1 MVQTICNALGT
12 SDSCLR
18 SRPDPEL
25 YVRLLENAISVKRG
39 QDDTL
44 DHYEAILTLGNLGKV
59 LNGIEFEIRSEAESE
74 NGTRR
79 MESLE
84 GRRLRERCVQSAK
97 DFVKG
102 LSLDGRTC
110 VPDMSTLII
119 LSCDR

>member
-1 MVQTICNALGT
+1 MVQTICNALST

-18 SRPDPEL
+18 SRPDPEF
-25 YVRLLENAISVKRG
+25 YVRLLENAITVKRG

-59 LNGIEFEIRSEAESE
+59 LNGIEFEIRRETESE
-74 NGTRR
+74 DGRR
-79 MESLE
+79 MGSLE

-110 VPDMSTLII
+110 VPAMSKLITK
-119 LSCDR
+119 S